1 MSVPTVPA
9 GWPPVPGL
17 DKEEPRLWLE
27 DDIPTDDTGAPPEES
42 GAAALEAQH
51 TGSTGE
57 PSRERPA
64 GGAAPPGET
73 DAQRT
78 P

>member
-27 DDIPTDDTGAPPEES
+27 DDIPTDDTGAPPEEPD
-42 GAAALEAQH
+42 AQH
-51 TGSTGE
+51 AASAAE
-57 PSRERPA
+57 PSRERSVR
-64 GGAAPPGET
+64 GEAPPGET

>member
-17 DKEEPRLWLE
+17 DKEEPRLWQE
-27 DDIPTDDTGAPPEES
+27 DDIPTDDTGTEREERRTGAP
-42 GAAALEAQH
+42 AARDA
-51 TGSTGE
+51 GSTGE

-64 GGAAPPGET
+64 GGAAPPGDA